1 MNKYKTLA
9 LNTTIF
15 AIGSFG
21 AKLVSFLLNYLYT
34 GAMDTGI
41 YNTKEVV
48 ELCANLLI
56 PIVSFSITDAVI
68 RYGLDRNYEKN
79 AVFSNAV
86 TILLG
91 GLGVFV
97 LLSPL
102 LQLYADIKPYWL
114 LLMGYICISC
124 FRQLSTQFARVKG
137 MVKLYAADGIF
148 CILTLFLCN
157 VLFISKLKLGV
168 TGFLLSVMISDL
180 LSGLSVWL
188 IAKHYKEF
196 SFRNID
202 RELMEVML
210 RFSLPLIPAAVL
222 WIITGFSDRIFVR
235 HMISDGDAGIYGAAA
250 KIPNLLSMIS
260 TVFYQAWNMS
270 AIAENDSKDRAK
282 FYSRIFNAYQALL
295 VLGAGFIIAFVKPL
309 SMLVNN
315 TNRFSSYASAYLYT
329 PLLVIAVMLMCYN
342 QFLSSIYTVSK
353 HTQNSFWTSMIA
365 AVLNL
370 VLNTLLIPRYAVY
383 GAIAA
388 TLASYFVCYI
398 IRIFDARRYIPF
410 PVAHW
415 RFALNLLIL
424 FAMSHL
430 AMNRLPLLYLWQ
442 IIALLLLCA
451 LNFRALLDT
460 AKKLLRR

>member
-9 LNTTIF
+9 LNTMIF

-41 YNTKEVV
+41 YSTKEVV

-79 AVFSNAV
+79 VVFSNAV
-86 TILLG
+86 TILLS
-91 GLGVFV
+91 GLGVFL

-114 LLMGYICISC
+114 LLVGYICISC

-235 HMISDGDAGIYGAAA
+235 HMISENDAGIYGAAA

-270 AIAENDSKDRAK
+270 AIAENDSKDRSK
-282 FYSRIFNAYQALL
+282 FYSRIFNAYQAML

-309 SMLVNN
+309 SMLVTN
-315 TNRFSSYASAYLYT
+315 TKQFPSYATAYLYT

-370 VLNTLLIPRYAVY
+370 VLNVLLIQRYAVH

-388 TLASYFVCYI
+388 TFASYFVCYI

-415 RFALNLLIL
+415 RFALNLLLL
-424 FAMSHL
+424 FAMSWL
-430 AMNRLPLLYLWQ
+430 AMNPMPLLYLWQ
-442 IIALLLLCA
+442 IIGLLLLCV
-451 LNFRALLDT
+451 LNFQALLDT